1 MYLTSHVG
9 GMGKTR
15 SAESKGMSLKVQ
27 RAFGKRLRE
36 VRSLVQPKISQ
47 DVLAETLQVSRT
59 SISNIENGRHRV
71 FLDQVYAAAARLGVQ
86 VHELLPPEE
95 DIFTRSPVTIPLGS
109 RIQEVGRDNLLPL
122 VAKALRKA
130 SISERRASNLKE
142 TS

>member
-1 MYLTSHVG
+1 
-9 GMGKTR
+9 
-15 SAESKGMSLKVQ
+15 MSQKVQ
-27 RAFGKRLRE
+27 HAFGKRLRE
-36 VRSLVQPKISQ
+36 LRSLAHPKISQ

-95 DIFTRSPVTIPLGS
+95 DIFTRPLVTIPLGA
-109 RIQEVGRDNLLPL
+109 RIQDIGRDNLPPL

-130 SISERRASNLKE
+130 SISERRANNLKE